1 MHDGSE
7 DTLEQVIGFYD
18 RGGDIA
24 ENRSPF
30 ITPLGLTVQEKKDL
44 VEFMNALEGEPL
56 IVSFPEFPPSHE

>member
-7 DTLEQVIGFYD
+7 ATLEEVIDFYD

-30 ITPLGLTVQEKKDL
+30 ITPLGLTQQEKKDL
-44 VEFMNALEGEPL
+44 VEFMKALEGEPI
-56 IVSFPEFPPSHE
+56 IVDIPEFPPSHE